1 MACKC
6 GGRCLTQSII
16 ATIPNGEALSWPV
29 SLQNFTSGTLHMP
42 AEWTA
47 ADIGFYVSDS
57 LNGTYQPLLTAGGA
71 RVELSVTAGNS
82 YALPNAVMSASFV
95 KLWSQSGGVDV
106 NQAADRQIVLDLT
119 DCSVE
124 IIGGGGEG
132 DGIPEPESN
141 GLFARLMSGGVGS
154 WVAATTVG
162 RNLWEAVD
170 AAAARTAIGAVADDD
185 SRLTDA
191 REWTADTVSQAEA
204 EAGTATT
211 RRAWTAQ
218 RVAQAIA
225 ALASVAWT
233 ELTGTLT
240 LAQLNTAVS
249 DATLD
254 DSSAARTPTA
264 HAASHATA
272 GSDAIAPGDIGAADQ
287 QEFMVVAASDETSDL
302 IVGTAKVTF
311 RMPYALTL
319 TAVRASV
326 GTAPAGSSIVVDI
339 NEAGT
344 TILSTKITIEAG
356 TKTSLSAGTQPVIS
370 DSALADDAEITIDI
384 DAVGST
390 TAGAGLKVTLIGTR
404 T

>member
-42 AEWTA
+42 ADWTA

-82 YALPNAVMSASFV
+82 YALPNAAMSASFV
-95 KLWSQSGGVDV
+95 KLWSQSAGVDV

-162 RNLWEAVD
+162 RNLWEAVSE
-170 AAAARTAIGAVADDD
+170 AAARTAIGAVADDD

-191 REWTADTVSQAEA
+191 R
-204 EAGTATT
+204 
-211 RRAWTAQ
+211 
-218 RVAQAIA
+218 
-225 ALASVAWT
+225 
-233 ELTGTLT
+233 
-240 LAQLNTAVS
+240 
-249 DATLD
+249 
-254 DSSAARTPTA
+254 TPTA

-272 GSDAIAPGDIGAADQ
+272 GGDAIAPGDIGAASLGANTFTGDQ
-287 QEFMVVAASDETSDL
+287 NLGGNQLLRYREGQHINATATGTVAIDRESGN
-302 IVGTAKVTF
+302 IHK
-311 RMPYALTL
+311 YTL
-319 TAVRASV
+319 TGNVTWTFSNIADGDSLTIVRIQD
-326 GTAPAGSSIVVDI
+326 GTGDRTETWPAGVYWQ
-339 NEAGT
+339 G
-344 TILSTKITIEAG
+344 G
-356 TKTSLSAGTQPVIS
+356 
-370 DSALADDAEITIDI
+370 ALPDLA
-384 DAVGST
+384 S
-390 TAGAGLKVTLIGTR
+390 TAGARSSVVIWRLDGDYYGADAGLFATV
-404 T
+404 

>member
-42 AEWTA
+42 ADWTA

-82 YALPNAVMSASFV
+82 YALPNAAMSASFV
-95 KLWSQSGGVDV
+95 KLWSQSAGVDV

-162 RNLWEAVD
+162 RNLWEAVSE
-170 AAAARTAIGAVADDD
+170 AAARTAIGAVADDD

-191 REWTADTVSQAEA
+191 R
-204 EAGTATT
+204 
-211 RRAWTAQ
+211 
-218 RVAQAIA
+218 
-225 ALASVAWT
+225 
-233 ELTGTLT
+233 
-240 LAQLNTAVS
+240 
-249 DATLD
+249 
-254 DSSAARTPTA
+254 TPTA

-272 GSDAIAPGDIGAADQ
+272 GGDAIAPGDIGAAT
-287 QEFMVVAASDETSDL
+287 AAD
-302 IVGTAKVTF
+302 
-311 RMPYALTL
+311 L
-319 TAVRASV
+319 TAHTGDTSNPHSV
-326 GTAPAGSSIVVDI
+326 TTAQIGAAALRPAQVAI
-339 NEAGT
+339 AGT
-344 TILSTKITIEAG
+344 THTFALTDEGAIVVSQSGSATTFTIALDSTTDFPVGAIIGQEQHGAGALTIEAASGVTLNG
-356 TKTSLSAGTQPVIS
+356 TDGGSVTLSAQWGASAIRKTAANAWIAVG
-370 DSALADDAEITIDI
+370 ALA
-384 DAVGST
+384 
-390 TAGAGLKVTLIGTR
+390 
-404 T
+404 

>member
-82 YALPNAVMSASFV
+82 YALPNAAMSASFV
-95 KLWSQSGGVDV
+95 KLWSQSAGVDV

-162 RNLWEAVD
+162 RNLWEAVSE
-170 AAAARTAIGAVADDD
+170 AAARTAIGAASAAD
-185 SRLTDA
+185 LTTHTGDTSNPHSV
-191 REWTADTVSQAEA
+191 TA
-204 EAGTATT
+204 
-211 RRAWTAQ
+211 
-218 RVAQAIA
+218 AQAGA
-225 ALASVAWT
+225 SALRPAQVA
-233 ELTGTLT
+233 
-240 LAQLNTAVS
+240 
-249 DATLD
+249 
-254 DSSAARTPTA
+254 
-264 HAASHATA
+264 
-272 GSDAIAPGDIGAADQ
+272 I
-287 QEFMVVAASDETSDL
+287 
-302 IVGTAKVTF
+302 
-311 RMPYALTL
+311 
-319 TAVRASV
+319 
-326 GTAPAGSSIVVDI
+326 
-339 NEAGT
+339 AGT
-344 TILSTKITIEAG
+344 THTFALTDEGAIVVSQSGSPPRLRLPWIQLLISRPALS
-356 TKTSLSAGTQPVIS
+356 SARS
-370 DSALADDAEITIDI
+370 
-384 DAVGST
+384 ST
-390 TAGAGLKVTLIGTR
+390 AQGR
-404 T
+404 